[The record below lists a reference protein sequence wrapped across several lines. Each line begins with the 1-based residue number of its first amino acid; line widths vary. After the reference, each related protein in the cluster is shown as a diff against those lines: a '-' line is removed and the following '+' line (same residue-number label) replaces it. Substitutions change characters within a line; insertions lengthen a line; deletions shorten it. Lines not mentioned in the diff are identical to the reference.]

1 MGRWIL
7 VTLLLTGA
15 LVVAFVILSVT
26 NVIDGPAL
34 LWKFGLSISWLQPHL
49 ETYSRGIQSEECMA
63 ARESELEAE
72 QGRVAD
78 FETELLALE

>member
-26 NVIDGPAL
+26 NVIDGPSL
-34 LWKFGLSISWLQPHL
+34 FLKFGLSFSRLQPHL
-49 ETYSRGIQSEECMA
+49 ETYSR
-63 ARESELEAE
+63 
-72 QGRVAD
+72 
-78 FETELLALE
+78 